1 MLALKSAA
9 RVSVEGRRTLT
20 TEAAG
25 KPNLFTRARA
35 WARAN
40 PVFAG
45 LIAFGVAAEL
55 VSETVFTKRMYEKEK
70 ERQAEWETIEVL
82 APPGAK
88 PGDMVPVENPHQP
101 DTAFHAPVPK
111 WCSPGQS
118 FKVSIPKVPPPLPE
132 N

>member
-9 RVSVEGRRTLT
+9 RVSVGGCRTLT

-25 KPNLFTRARA
+25 KNPFTRARA

-40 PVFAG
+40 PAFAG
-45 LIAFGVAAEL
+45 LIAFGLAAEL
-55 VSETVFTKRMYEKEK
+55 VSETVFTRRMYEKEK
-70 ERQAEWETIEVL
+70 ETQAKWETIEVL

-88 PGDMVPVENPHQP
+88 PGDMVPVQNPHKP
-101 DTAFHAPVPK
+101 GTAFHAPVPK

-118 FKVSIPKVPPPLPE
+118 FKVKIPKFP
-132 N
+132 